1 MSKMKYWSPD
11 RIKKEGAQY
20 NVIFGERSN
29 GKTTGVLIE
38 GFKQFLENGS
48 ETAIIRRYDED
59 FVGANSAKTVYNA
72 MIQDGNG
79 ENQIQKLSNGK
90 YTGVTYYGGKYFLT
104 KYNPKSGKEERTE
117 DVLAHAFS
125 LTACEH
131 YKSASFPKIR
141 TILFDEFMT
150 RKFYLPDEFVL
161 FQNVLST
168 IIRTRDDVTIYMCA
182 NTVNKYGC
190 PYFTEMGLYK
200 VKDMEKGDIDTY
212 QYGESELKVAVEYS
226 DGVGKKK
233 PSDKYFS
240 FQNPSLRMITTG
252 SWEMA
257 IYPHCP
263 VKYVPKD
270 ILFTYF
276 IKYEDIILQC
286 EIIEKD
292 GTSFTFIHRKTSDLK
307 DEEHDI
313 IYTTDYDVRPNFKRR
328 ITAPCSKIEQK
339 IASYYRE
346 ERVYYQDN
354 EVGEIVRNYLQWC
367 RTV

>member
-1 MSKMKYWSPD
+1 MNKYKYWTPE

-20 NVIFGERSN
+20 NIIFGERSN

-38 GFKQFLENGS
+38 GYKRFLQDGS
-48 ETAIIRRYDED
+48 QTGIIRRYDED
-59 FVGANSAKTVYNA
+59 FVGANSAKTVYNSL
-72 MIQDGNG
+72 IQDGNG
-79 ENQIQKLSNGK
+79 ENQIQKLSNGR
-90 YTGVTYYGGKYFLT
+90 YTGVSYWGGKYFLT
-104 KYNPKSGKEERTE
+104 RYNDKMGKEERTE
-117 DVLAHAFS
+117 DVIAYGFS

-131 YKSASFPKIR
+131 YKSASFPNIR

-161 FQNVLST
+161 FGNVIST

-190 PYFTEMGLYK
+190 PYFTEMGLNRIK
-200 VKDMEKGDIDTY
+200 EMKQGDIDVY
-212 QYGESELKVAVEYS
+212 KYGESDLLVAVEYS
-226 DGVGKKK
+226 DGIGKKK

-240 FQNPSLRMITTG
+240 FSNPKLKMVTSG
-252 SWEMA
+252 SWEMD

-270 ILFTYF
+270 IIFTYF
-276 IKYEDIILQC
+276 IQYEDITLQC
-286 EIIEKD
+286 EIISKD
-292 GTSFTFIHRKTSDLK
+292 DITFTYIHRKTSELK
-307 DEEHDI
+307 DIENDI
-313 IYTTDYDVRPNFKRR
+313 IYTTTYDARPNFKRR

-339 IASYYRE
+339 IASFFRE

-367 RTV
+367 RT